1 MENRCSVAVLARA
14 GSTRLPGKNTRLL
27 DGEPLIA
34 RTLKQAIELVGT
46 ANTHLSSDDETC
58 IEIARD
64 LGLDTTY
71 RRPKALSGETA
82 SSEQT
87 LVHLVRNVRM
97 HDTIVLL
104 QPTSPLRVLED
115 VTKTIRLR
123 AEVADPS
130 ASALAVVQ
138 SGHGKGPVF
147 EMHADG
153 ALSPVTCAPHSSHGH
168 NPQRLL
174 VQANGAAYSFGRDAL
189 LRSGEILLQPLRG
202 HLMPVDRSVDID
214 FESDLIQAQ
223 NTLAAKESRV

>member
-1 MENRCSVAVLARA
+1 
-14 GSTRLPGKNTRLL
+14 
-27 DGEPLIA
+27 
-34 RTLKQAIELVGT
+34 
-46 ANTHLSSDDETC
+46 
-58 IEIARD
+58 
-64 LGLDTTY
+64 
-71 RRPKALSGETA
+71 
-82 SSEQT
+82 
-87 LVHLVRNVRM
+87 M